1 VRRDAFAWR
10 VANLAAIG
18 ASICGLSGA
27 YAQQSAPKVEEIV
40 VIAPW
45 SVGKKVVGQTPTGKE
60 ELISLTRHVYYGD
73 LDLAKHADVMELEKR
88 VSDIAKDSCDQL
100 AKMYPVS
107 GHNSPNC
114 VDKAAASAKP
124 QIDKL
129 IAAAAKTQK

>member
-1 VRRDAFAWR
+1 VTRHTFARR
-10 VANLAAIG
+10 VASVAAVG
-18 ASICGLSGA
+18 ASLFGLSAA

-45 SVGKKVVGQTPTGKE
+45 SVGKKVVSQTPTGKE

-88 VSDIAKDSCDQL
+88 ISDIAKDSCDQL

-107 GHNSPNC
+107 GQNPPNC
-114 VDKAAASAKP
+114 VEKAAASAKP
-124 QIDKL
+124 EMDKL